1 MSKRHRPGKKQ
12 KHDWIQD
19 SSNQEMKAVQEHVQE
34 TEAQEVLRNTIQEA
48 SQEMLQES
56 AQETI
61 QETIQE
67 SVQET
72 VQNNVRQTPAQQRLE
87 ADGAARLQ
95 ELRKKRKPV
104 MKATTVP
111 IQEKA
116 ILYLVGLKELAAIT
130 LKKAKAGTLKKAA
143 DMKSQVKPAFQQLSS
158 KMTSSLQRIMLGTA
172 TLETSKTLEIP
183 ENGGATALP
192 ETLAAS
198 AESIES
204 IESIDSGEHQTA
216 AQVKEENPWVAMAVM
231 LFRKKQVK
239 LALAGIAVAA
249 IAFVAGNS
257 YYNSYQESLIAYELT
272 LDGKS
277 LGIVREAEEAFDEA
291 VKTLQREMRQLYG
304 MEAYIP
310 DTREWLEVK
319 ATDEELTSQ
328 TALIT
333 ALKNQLGIKVKA
345 TALTVD
351 GEPLVILP
359 SRQLAEN
366 LLGQVMEPYLDPE
379 VEYLET
385 GFSESIELT
394 ELAAD
399 LSDIWDMEE
408 ALQYL
413 QTGTNE
419 IKVHEVQP
427 GESTWLIANQNE
439 MTVEEI
445 EAANPGLVSERLSIG
460 QELNLIVP
468 TPYLTVRTREYAE
481 LAEAIPFETE
491 EVESDSLYQG
501 DRRITT
507 QGEEGFHEIKAYLV
521 RENGREAE
529 REILEENRIS
539 EPTTRVVAV
548 GTLPRPATMA
558 TGTFMNP
565 TRGRLTSP
573 FGMRGGSRHTGIDI
587 ANSRGTAV
595 KAADAG
601 KVSFAGTR
609 GAYGQL
615 VIIDHENG
623 YQTYYAHLNSM
634 SVSAGTRVHK
644 DQLIGT
650 IGTTGRST
658 GPHLHFEVRKNGTPV
673 NPLGFVNY

>member
-12 KHDWIQD
+12 KGDWIQD
-19 SSNQEMKAVQEHVQE
+19 SPNQEMKAVQEHVQE

-48 SQEMLQES
+48 AQETLQAS
-56 AQETI
+56 AQETV
-61 QETIQE
+61 QK
-67 SVQET
+67 SVQEPAK
-72 VQNNVRQTPAQQRLE
+72 NNVRQTQAQQRLE

-95 ELRKKRKPV
+95 ELRKKRKP
-104 MKATTVP
+104 MGKASATP

-130 LKKAKAGTLKKAA
+130 LRKAKAGTLKKAA
-143 DMKSQVKPAFQQLSS
+143 DMKAQVKPAFKQLSS
-158 KMTSSLQRIMLGTA
+158 KMASSLQRIMPGAA

-198 AESIES
+198 AES

-239 LALAGIAVAA
+239 LAVAGIAVAA

-257 YYNSYQESLIAYELT
+257 YYNSYQESLVAYELT

-277 LGIVREAEEAFDEA
+277 LGIVREADEAFDEA

-385 GFSESIELT
+385 GFSENIELT

-427 GESTWLIANQNE
+427 GESTWLIANRNE

-623 YQTYYAHLNSM
+623 YQTYYAHLNTM